1 MEDEG
6 DEQLSEED
14 NTDDDA
20 GRISK
25 LMSSKLGISSND
37 NDNDDDDGD
46 ETRLSKL
53 MSSKLGVG
61 KKDDDDDDDNDDGVR
76 ISKLMSSKL
85 SVSGKDADDD
95 NDNVDDSDKD
105 STEES
110 DNNIR
115 SKLPSRFKLPRK
127 DFEKGKKNRFGHEQL
142 KHVKSNHK
150 RWLENAS

>member
-61 KKDDDDDDDNDDGVR
+61 KKDDDDDDDND
-76 ISKLMSSKL
+76 
-85 SVSGKDADDD
+85 
-95 NDNVDDSDKD
+95 NVDDSDKD

-127 DFEKGKKNRFGHEQL
+127 DFEKGKKNRFGHEQI

-150 RWLENAS
+150 